1 MSKNIFCSSLLSS
14 YFVCLSLTSASIAN
28 AGEYDALCNDVD
40 CQITITEKGLS
51 APKSFI
57 AKEKISQWY
66 TGGDEYN
73 LALGAAGGAAG
84 GTAGLAVATAVCF
97 TGVFCPVALAV
108 GVFGGGKTGAKLGKG
123 KNVFFTV
130 MGEKDDGSNFV
141 QSFRFINKKTAKKL
155 KKELIQLTNLQMGQ
169 FRETTSS

>member
-1 MSKNIFCSSLLSS
+1 MRRVFFC
-14 YFVCLSLTSASIAN
+14 FNCW
-28 AGEYDALCNDVD
+28 
-40 CQITITEKGLS
+40 
-51 APKSFI
+51 SFI
-57 AKEKISQWY
+57 AKYHITQWY
-66 TGGDEYN
+66 AGGDECN
-73 LALGAAGGAAG
+73 LALGAAG
-84 GTAGLAVATAVCF
+84 GTAGLAVATAACM

-108 GVFGGGKTGAKLGKG
+108 GVFGGGKTGSKLGKG

-130 MGEKDDGSNFV
+130 MGQKADGSNFV